1 MTAASDDG
9 SLAALAEDDPAE
21 MIRMLAR
28 LADDAHFD
36 VDELVGVAKEC
47 AADGVNLFRVLAD
60 HPELTTEH
68 LGVDLDQ
75 VDSLAA
81 TFDEAIDATE

>member
-1 MTAASDDG
+1 
-9 SLAALAEDDPAE
+9 
-21 MIRMLAR
+21 
-28 LADDAHFD
+28 
-36 VDELVGVAKEC
+36 
-47 AADGVNLFRVLAD
+47 VLAD

-81 TFDEAIDATE
+81 TFDEAIDAAE